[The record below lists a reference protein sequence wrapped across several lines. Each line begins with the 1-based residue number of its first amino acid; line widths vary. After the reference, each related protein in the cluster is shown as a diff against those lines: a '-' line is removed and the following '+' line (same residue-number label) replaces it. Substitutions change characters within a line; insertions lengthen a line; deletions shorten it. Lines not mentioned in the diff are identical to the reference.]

1 MRFIRFWNKLSDY
14 ILDFLRVVSVLLI
27 LFSLIMIIIN
37 LIIRNNEEVYM
48 YSVIVAV
55 SCYLNNKLN
64 GG

>member
-1 MRFIRFWNKLSDY
+1 MRFVRLWNKLSDY
-14 ILDFLRVVSVLLI
+14 ILDFLRIVSVLLI